1 MSRIYDC
8 PQYVRDLSI
17 SAESVVS
24 PQSLDGKTILVTG
37 AGGLIGSFL
46 VDAICAMRAVLGV
59 NVRVVATGR
68 NIGHLEERFSGNPF
82 GAELSVSKLDVS
94 QSITLDQR
102 VDVIVHAASNA
113 HPASITSDPVGTIVA
128 NIQGTHA
135 MLEWGVSHGCEK
147 FLYVSSGE
155 VYGQGDPRID
165 AYQESYQGYVDPL
178 SMRSSYPLAKRA
190 AENLCVSWQRQVG
203 TSCLIVR
210 PCHTYGPTASRADSR
225 ANEQFVRAALMGDNV
240 VLHSPGAQVRSY
252 NYVADAV
259 SGLLSVLT
267 SGEPGQAYNLANP
280 DVRVSIAGF
289 ARVVAAQAGVEVE
302 FDVPMSRNADE
313 TPIERQVLSSDA
325 LQALGWRP
333 RFSLEEG
340 VANTLAIRRFCQA
353 IDS

>member
-1 MSRIYDC
+1 MI
-8 PQYVRDLSI
+8 I
-17 SAESVVS
+17 
-24 PQSLDGKTILVTG
+24 
-37 AGGLIGSFL
+37 
-46 VDAICAMRAVLGV
+46 
-59 NVRVVATGR
+59 
-68 NIGHLEERFSGNPF
+68 
-82 GAELSVSKLDVS
+82 
-94 QSITLDQR
+94 
-102 VDVIVHAASNA
+102 HAASNA
-113 HPASITSDPVGTIVA
+113 HPASITSDPVGTVVA

-135 MLEWGVSHGCEK
+135 MLEWGASHGCER

-155 VYGQGDPRID
+155 VYGQGDLRID
-165 AYQESYQGYVDPL
+165 AYQESYQGYVNPL
-178 SMRSSYPLAKRA
+178 SMRSSYPLAKRT

-203 TSCLIVR
+203 TNCLIVR
-210 PCHTYGPTASRADSR
+210 PCHTYGPTASQTDSR

-280 DVRVSIAGF
+280 GVRVSIAGF
-289 ARVVAAQAGVEVE
+289 ARVVAAQASVEVE
-302 FDVPMSRNADE
+302 FDVPMSRSADE

-325 LQALGWRP
+325 LQALGWHP
-333 RFSLEEG
+333 CFSLEEG